1 LIVDARDEFQAV
13 ATEIQADLEQADLES
28 RKSAE
33 PRIWR
38 RLLVRGMSEDVRIWE
53 EAIARLNALGPPAVE
68 GGEVI
73 QDAFRAELVQG
84 RDVQAEGRERARV
97 LRVDTPEHFSD
108 AFEDLSVHS
117 REAGEGVFDE
127 PDLERLDSRELAE
140 AWKATPCRPQ

>member
-33 PRIWR
+33 PRIW
-38 RLLVRGMSEDVRIWE
+38 
-53 EAIARLNALGPPAVE
+53 
-68 GGEVI
+68 
-73 QDAFRAELVQG
+73 
-84 RDVQAEGRERARV
+84 RV